1 MNMAMHDPRAERLVV
16 VGGGQAATQLI
27 EVTRQK
33 GYEGRITLVTDEPVL
48 PYQRPPLSKQYLT
61 GLHEPQWLLYRP
73 PRFYEKFS
81 IETRLERLAKEIDR
95 ARAIVRLDDGT
106 ELPYDKLALTTGARS
121 RRLTVPGADHPH
133 VFYIRTL
140 ADAGGLRAR
149 LGATRRVVI
158 VGAGFIGLETA
169 AALAQ
174 TGIEVTLLAAWDR
187 LIPRI
192 VDGEVAS
199 FLLDYHLA
207 RGVNVVL
214 RATVVALRDLAEGK
228 VAVVLEDGRSYEA
241 DMVLVGIGAVPNIEL
256 AEACGLLCDNGIVVD
271 ELARSSDPAIFS
283 AGDCTNHPNG
293 LVQRRLRLETVH
305 NAVEQGRTA
314 GATIAGQELPYI
326 QTPWVWSD
334 QYDLRL
340 QSVGVLDGHDR
351 TVLRGKPAV
360 GRFSLFY
367 FHGENLLA
375 VNCINQPLIFGAVR
389 RLLNER
395 IPLHPDEAANTD
407 FDLTRL
413 PPRTA
418 TLDFDVPWPT
428 KYEKQQAALAWGFE

>member
-1 MNMAMHDPRAERLVV
+1 MGMHDTRAERLLV

-27 EVTRQK
+27 EVARQK
-33 GYEGRITLVTDEPVL
+33 GYQGRITLVTDEPVL
-48 PYQRPPLSKQYLT
+48 PYQRPPLSKLYLT
-61 GLHEPQWLLYRP
+61 GLHEPPWLLYRP

-81 IETRLERLAKEIDR
+81 IETRLGRRAQEIDR
-95 ARAIVRLDDGT
+95 ARAIVRLDDGA
-106 ELPYDKLALTTGARS
+106 ELPYDKLALTTGTRS
-121 RRLTVPGADHPH
+121 RRLTAPGADHPH

-169 AALAQ
+169 AVLSQ

-214 RATVVALRDLAEGK
+214 RATVVAFRDLGEGR

-241 DMVLVGIGAVPNIEL
+241 DMALVGIGAVPNIEL

-271 ELARSSDPAIFS
+271 ELARSSDPAIF
-283 AGDCTNHPNG
+283 
-293 LVQRRLRLETVH
+293 
-305 NAVEQGRTA
+305 
-314 GATIAGQELPYI
+314 
-326 QTPWVWSD
+326 
-334 QYDLRL
+334 
-340 QSVGVLDGHDR
+340 
-351 TVLRGKPAV
+351 
-360 GRFSLFY
+360 
-367 FHGENLLA
+367 
-375 VNCINQPLIFGAVR
+375 
-389 RLLNER
+389 
-395 IPLHPDEAANTD
+395 
-407 FDLTRL
+407 
-413 PPRTA
+413 
-418 TLDFDVPWPT
+418 
-428 KYEKQQAALAWGFE
+428 